1 MVGQRYAPVAVLP
14 GERPV
19 PIVQEAGLIL
29 GPIWTRAE
37 TLAPAGILSP
47 DRLARSDSL
56 YNTYSILNLKFGTKN
71 TGEIMRDNNMKIH
84 FK

>member
-1 MVGQRYAPVAVLP
+1 VVNAKPCRFTP
-14 GERPV
+14 GKDPV
-19 PIVQEAGLIL
+19 PNVYKAGWAP
-29 GPIWTRAE
+29 GPVWKGTE
-37 TLAPAGILSP
+37 NLASTGILSP